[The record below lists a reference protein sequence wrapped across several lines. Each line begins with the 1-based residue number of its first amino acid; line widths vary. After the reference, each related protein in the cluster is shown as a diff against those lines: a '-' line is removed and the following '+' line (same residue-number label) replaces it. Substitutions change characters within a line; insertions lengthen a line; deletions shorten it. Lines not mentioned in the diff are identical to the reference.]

1 MKVRKA
7 VIPAAGLG
15 TRVLPASKAMP
26 KEMLPIVDKPAIQ
39 YIVEEA
45 VASGITDILII
56 TSRGKTTVEDH
67 FDRAPE
73 LEARLLASGKQAIYD
88 EMVHI
93 SKLANISYIR
103 QKETKGLGHAVLCA
117 KAFVGNEPFAVLYG
131 DDVVIGGEKPAC
143 KELCEAYEKYGLSV
157 AGIKPVELSQISK
170 YCSLKVEALEN
181 DEKICRVTDMIEKP
195 MPTQVMSN
203 YSILGR
209 VVLTPDV
216 FPILEKTPPGANG
229 EIQLTDAMKV
239 LAQTKG
245 MVGRE
250 FSGDRYDMGNKFGI
264 LQAIVQV
271 ALQHPEVK
279 EQFRDYLKQVA
290 ENL

>member
-1 MKVRKA
+1 MKIRKA

-73 LEARLLASGKQAIYD
+73 LEARLLASGKQSVYD
-88 EMVHI
+88 EVVAI

-117 KAFVGNEPFAVLYG
+117 KSFVGDEPFAVLYG
-131 DDVVIGGEKPAC
+131 DDVIIGGEKPAV
-143 KELCEAYEKYGLSV
+143 KELCEAYEKYGLGV
-157 AGIKPVELSQISK
+157 AGVKSVPTDQISK
-170 YCSLKVEALEN
+170 YSSLKVEAIN
-181 DEKICRVTDMIEKP
+181 GDKHIFHVSDMIEKP
-195 MPTQVMSN
+195 MPDQIMSN

-209 VVLTPDV
+209 VVLPAEIFD
-216 FPILEKTPPGANG
+216 ILERTAPGANG
-229 EIQLTDAMKV
+229 EIQLTDAMKE
-239 LAQTKG
+239 LAKTKG

-271 ALQHPEVK
+271 ALHHPEVS
-279 EQFRDYLKQVA
+279 EQFRSYLKEVA
-290 ENL
+290 KGL

>member
-1 MKVRKA
+1 MKIRKA

-73 LEARLLASGKQAIYD
+73 LEARLLASGKQAVHD
-88 EMVHI
+88 EIVGI
-93 SKLANISYIR
+93 SKLANITYIR

-117 KAFVGNEPFAVLYG
+117 KTFVGDEPFAVLYG
-131 DDVVIGGEKPAC
+131 DDVIIGGEKPAC
-143 KELCEAYEKYGLSV
+143 KELCEAYEKYGKGV
-157 AGIKPVELSQISK
+157 AGIKPVPMDQISK
-170 YCSLKVEALEN
+170 YCSLKVEDMG
-181 DEKICRVTDMIEKP
+181 DEQGILKVTDMVEKP

-209 VVLTPDV
+209 VVLPPEI
-216 FPILEKTPPGANG
+216 FPILEKTAPGANG

-239 LAQTKG
+239 LAQTEG
-245 MVGRE
+245 MVGRQ

-271 ALQHPEVK
+271 ALEHPEVK
-279 EQFRDYLKQVA
+279 DQFRDYLKQVA
-290 ENL
+290 AEL

>member
-73 LEARLLASGKQAIYD
+73 LEARLLASGKQAVHD
-88 EMVHI
+88 EIVGI
-93 SKLANISYIR
+93 SKLANITYIR

-117 KAFVGNEPFAVLYG
+117 KTFVGNEPFAVLYG
-131 DDVVIGGEKPAC
+131 DDVIIGGEKPAC
-143 KELCEAYEKYGLSV
+143 KELCEAYEKYGKGV
-157 AGIKPVELSQISK
+157 AGIKPVPMDQISK
-170 YCSLKVEALEN
+170 YCSLKVEDMG
-181 DEKICRVTDMIEKP
+181 DEQGILKVTDMVEKP

-209 VVLTPDV
+209 VVLPPEI
-216 FPILEKTPPGANG
+216 FPILEKTAPGANG

-239 LAQTKG
+239 LAQTEG
-245 MVGRE
+245 MVGRQ

-271 ALQHPEVK
+271 ALEHPEVK
-279 EQFRDYLKQVA
+279 DQFRDYLKQVA
-290 ENL
+290 AEL

>member
-1 MKVRKA
+1 MKIRKA

-73 LEARLLASGKQAIYD
+73 LEARLLASGKQSTYD
-88 EMVHI
+88 EIVAI
-93 SKLANISYIR
+93 SKLANIMYVR

-117 KAFVGNEPFAVLYG
+117 KAFVGDEPFAVLYG

-143 KELCEAYEKYGLSV
+143 RELCEAYEKYGLSV
-157 AGIKPVELSQISK
+157 AGIKPVERDQISK
-170 YCSLKVEALEN
+170 YCSLKIESMDGEDQLY
-181 DEKICRVTDMIEKP
+181 RVTDMIEKP
-195 MPTQVMSN
+195 MPAQVMSN

-209 VVLTPDV
+209 VVLTPDI
-216 FPILEKTPPGANG
+216 FPILEKTAPGVNG
-229 EIQLTDAMKV
+229 EIQLTDAMRV
-239 LAQTKG
+239 LAREQG
-245 MVGRE
+245 MVGKVYT
-250 FSGDRYDMGNKFGI
+250 GTRYDMGNKFGI

-271 ALQHPEVK
+271 ALEHPEVK
-279 EQFRDYLKQVA
+279 DQFRDYLKQVA
-290 ENL
+290 ETL

>member
-1 MKVRKA
+1 MKIRKA

-73 LEARLLASGKQAIYD
+73 LEARLLASGKQSTYD
-88 EMVHI
+88 EIVAI
-93 SKLANISYIR
+93 SKLANIMYVR

-117 KAFVGNEPFAVLYG
+117 KAFVGDEPFAVLYG

-143 KELCEAYEKYGLSV
+143 RELCEAYEKYGLSV
-157 AGIKPVELSQISK
+157 AGIKAVERDQISK
-170 YCSLKVEALEN
+170 YCSLKIESMDGEDQLY
-181 DEKICRVTDMIEKP
+181 RVTDMIEKP
-195 MPTQVMSN
+195 MPAQVMSN

-209 VVLTPDV
+209 VVLTPDI
-216 FPILEKTPPGANG
+216 FPILEKTAPGVKG
-229 EIQLTDAMKV
+229 EIQLTDAMRV
-239 LAQTKG
+239 LAREQG
-245 MVGRE
+245 MVGKVYT
-250 FSGDRYDMGNKFGI
+250 GTRYDMGNKFGI

-271 ALQHPEVK
+271 ALEHPEVK
-279 EQFRDYLKQVA
+279 DQFRDYLKQVA
-290 ENL
+290 ETL

>member
-73 LEARLLASGKQAIYD
+73 LEARLLASGKQRTYD
-88 EMVHI
+88 EIVGI
-93 SKLANISYIR
+93 SKMANITYIR

-117 KAFVGNEPFAVLYG
+117 KTFVGDEPFAVLYG
-131 DDVVIGGEKPAC
+131 DDVIIGGEKPAC
-143 KELCEAYEKYGLSV
+143 KELCEAYEKYGKGV
-157 AGIKPVELSQISK
+157 AGIKPVPMDQISK
-170 YCSLKVEALEN
+170 YCSLKVEDMG
-181 DEKICRVTDMIEKP
+181 DEQGILKVTDMVEKP

-209 VVLTPDV
+209 VVLPPEI
-216 FPILEKTPPGANG
+216 FPILEKTAPGANG

-239 LAQTKG
+239 LAQTEG
-245 MVGRE
+245 MVGRQ

-271 ALQHPEVK
+271 ALEHPEVK
-279 EQFRDYLKQVA
+279 DQFRDYLKRVA
-290 ENL
+290 EEL

>member
-73 LEARLLASGKQAIYD
+73 LEARLLASGKQATYD

-117 KAFVGNEPFAVLYG
+117 KAFVGDEPFAVLYG

-170 YCSLKVEALEN
+170 YCSLKVEPMEG
-181 DEKICRVTDMIEKP
+181 DDIICRVTDMIEKP

-216 FPILEKTPPGANG
+216 FPILEKTAPGANG

-239 LAQTKG
+239 LAKTQG

-279 EQFRDYLKQVA
+279 DQFRDYLKQVV
-290 ENL
+290 ETL

>member
-1 MKVRKA
+1 MKIRKA

-73 LEARLLASGKQAIYD
+73 LEARLLASGKQSVYD
-88 EMVHI
+88 EIVGI
-93 SKLANISYIR
+93 SKLAHITYVR

-117 KAFVGNEPFAVLYG
+117 KTWVGDEPFAVLYG

-143 KELCEAYEKYGLSV
+143 KELCETYEKYGKSV
-157 AGIKPVELSQISK
+157 AGIKAVDVDQISK
-170 YCSLKVEALEN
+170 YCSLKVAPTGDEAGTFH
-181 DEKICRVTDMIEKP
+181 VSDMIEKP
-195 MPTQVMSN
+195 MPEQVLSN

-209 VVLTPDV
+209 VVLTPDI
-216 FPILEKTPPGANG
+216 FPILEKTAPGVNG

-239 LAQTKG
+239 LAQTEG
-245 MVGRE
+245 MMGKVYT
-250 FSGDRYDMGNKFGI
+250 GDRYDMGNKFGI
-264 LQAIVQV
+264 LQAIVRV
-271 ALQHPEVK
+271 ALEHPEVK
-279 EQFRDYLKQVA
+279 EQFREYLKQVA
-290 ENL
+290 EEL